1 MAGFRAIPS
10 ALRAWV
16 LTYVTAVSSA
26 LGGVLVVSRA
36 VRQASWPLPLQN
48 ALGVGGVSL
57 IIVAV
62 CVAFS
67 APPLIMAGQRDKRLT
82 AEFPSSVVFGFATRP
97 HSKAFFEAQ
106 ERLDGLPAEQIRPV
120 YYTAVISNQGI
131 DLWCGWR
138 AYRSIFAKPV
148 HSIESIEMARRFES
162 GRTIDGLLLTFRDG
176 TPSLFAGVQ
185 GGAFGGTVVLKRA
198 QLTTV
203 YQRAVSVLSIDD
215 S

>member
-1 MAGFRAIPS
+1 MSQAA
-10 ALRAWV
+10 
-16 LTYVTAVSSA
+16 
-26 LGGVLVVSRA
+26 
-36 VRQASWPLPLQN
+36 RQASWPLPLQN

-67 APPLIMAGQRDKRLT
+67 APPLIMASQRDKQLS
-82 AEFPSSVVFGFATRP
+82 AEFPSAVVFGFAARP
-97 HSKAFFEAQ
+97 HPKAFFEAQ
-106 ERLDGLPAEQIRPV
+106 KRLDGLPAEQIRPV

-131 DLWCGWR
+131 DFWCGWR
-138 AYRSIFAKPV
+138 AYRRIFSKPV
-148 HSIESIEMARRFES
+148 HSIESIEMARRSES

-176 TPSLFAGVQ
+176 TPSLFAGVH

-198 QLTTV
+198 QLATV
-203 YQRAVSVLSIDD
+203 YQRAVSVLSADN